1 MEKQNNIYQNLKKTS
16 GFVVLAVPMVLAL
29 LGLTGAG
36 VFAGFR
42 QEKALVEKQGSI
54 RAEEIFKIAK
64 SLVEYYSNNKEYPKA
79 DETNGVK
86 VLQTTFGN
94 IYPETFKDKSLIY
107 WSNGST
113 YNLRYL
119 DKNTREEI
127 VIRP

>member
-42 QEKALVEKQGSI
+42 QEKALVVKQGNI
-54 RAEEIFKIAK
+54 RAEEITTLANHL
-64 SLVEYYSNNKEYPKA
+64 SEYYTSNKEYPKA
-79 DETNGVK
+79 DEINGVK

-94 IYPETFKDKSLIY
+94 LPALKKDNTVIY
-107 WSNGST
+107 WSDGKT
-113 YNLRYL
+113 FLLHYL
-119 DKNTREEI
+119 DKVTREEV